1 METKKIKILIIED
14 EKALVNVLEKKLLYE
29 GYEVSVACDGQEGM
43 HKVKA
48 TNPNLI
54 LLDIVMPKMNG
65 FEVLENLKK
74 DKKISSIPVIVLSN
88 SGYSVDLDKAL
99 DLGAVDYLVKA
110 EFDLD
115 EVVKKIEEIIGKE
128 NFPKEE
134 LKDKEKQNLSQE
146 IFSQDNNGLKKIL
159 IVEDDKFL
167 RDLCLRKLEKN
178 GFKVSTAFDGEE
190 GLKKIKE
197 EKPVLVLLDIVL
209 PGLSGFEV
217 LKQIKTNPQTASI
230 PIIILSNLG
239 QKEDIKKGINLGAED
254 YIIKADNTPNE
265 IIEKVKSVMAKKN
278 GKLKMSAKG
287 GKNNI

>member
-14 EKALVNVLEKKLLYE
+14 EKDLVNVLEKKLLYE
-29 GYEVSVACDGQEGM
+29 GYEVSIAYDGQEGID
-43 HKVKA
+43 KIKA
-48 TNPNLI
+48 INPDLI
-54 LLDIVMPKMNG
+54 ILDIVMPKMNG

-74 DKKISSIPVIVLSN
+74 DKKFSSIPVIVLSN
-88 SGYSVDLDKAL
+88 SGYSVDLDKVL
-99 DLGAVDYLVKA
+99 DLGAVDYLIKA

-115 EVVKKIEEIIGKE
+115 EVIKKIEKTIGKE
-128 NFPKEE
+128 NFSKKEF
-134 LKDKEKQNLSQE
+134 KDGEKENLSQE
-146 IFSQDNNGLKKIL
+146 NFSQDNNGLKKIL

-197 EKPVLVLLDIVL
+197 EKPVLILLDIVL

-217 LKQIKTNPQTASI
+217 LKQIKADSQTASI
-230 PIIILSNLG
+230 PVIILSNLG
-239 QKEDIKKGINLGAED
+239 QKEDTEKGINLGAED

-265 IIEKVKSVMAKKN
+265 IIEKVKAVMAKKN
-278 GKLKMSAKG
+278 
-287 GKNNI
+287 

>member
-14 EKALVNVLEKKLLYE
+14 EKALVNILEKKLLYE
-29 GYEVSVACDGQEGM
+29 GYEVSVAYDGQEGM
-43 HKVKA
+43 DKVKA
-48 TNPNLI
+48 NNPNLI

-74 DKKISSIPVIVLSN
+74 DKKNSSIPVIVLSN

-115 EVVKKIEEIIGKE
+115 EVTEKIEKTIGKE
-128 NFPKEE
+128 NFPKKE
-134 LKDKEKQNLSQE
+134 LKNEEKQNLSQE
-146 IFSQDNNGLKKIL
+146 NFSKNNNGLKKIL

-167 RDLCLRKLEKN
+167 RDLCLKKLERA
-178 GFKVSTAFDGEE
+178 GFEVSTAFDGEE

-217 LKQIKTNPQTASI
+217 LKQIKTNSQIASI

-239 QKEDIKKGINLGAED
+239 QREDIEKGLNLGAED

-265 IIEKVKSVMAKKN
+265 IIEKVKTVMAKKV
-278 GKLKMSAKG
+278 
-287 GKNNI
+287 

>member
-14 EKALVNVLEKKLLYE
+14 EEALVSVLEKKLLYE
-29 GYEVSVACDGQEGM
+29 GYEVSVARDGQDGM
-43 HKVKA
+43 SKVKSI
-48 TNPNLI
+48 NPDLI

-74 DKKISSIPVIVLSN
+74 DKNFSSIPVIVLSN

-99 DLGAVDYLVKA
+99 DLGAIDYLVKA

-115 EVVKKIEEIIGKE
+115 EVVEKIGETINKE
-128 NFPKEE
+128 NFPKKE
-134 LKDKEKQNLSQE
+134 LKDEEEKEKGKENLNQE
-146 IFSQDNNGLKKIL
+146 NFSQNNNGHKKIL

-167 RDLCLRKLEKN
+167 RDLCLKKLEKN

-197 EKPVLVLLDIVL
+197 EKPALILLDIVL

-217 LKQIKTNPQTASI
+217 LKQIKADPQTDSI
-230 PIIILSNLG
+230 PVIILSNLG
-239 QKEDIKKGINLGAED
+239 QKEGIEKGTKLGAED

-265 IIEKVKSVMAKKN
+265 IIEKVKVVMAEQ
-278 GKLKMSAKG
+278 M
-287 GKNNI
+287 

>member
-14 EKALVNVLEKKLLYE
+14 EEALVNVLEKKFLYE
-29 GYEVSVACDGQEGM
+29 GYEVSVARDGQEGM
-43 HKVKA
+43 EKVKA
-48 TNPNLI
+48 IRPNLI

-74 DKKISSIPVIVLSN
+74 DKKLSSIPVIVLSN

-99 DLGAVDYLVKA
+99 DLGAIDYLVKA
-110 EFDLD
+110 EFDMD
-115 EVVKKIEEIIGKE
+115 EVIKKIEETIGKE

-134 LKDKEKQNLSQE
+134 LKSEKKQNLSQE
-146 IFSQDNNGLKKIL
+146 NFSQDNNGLKKIL

-217 LKQIKTNPQTASI
+217 LKQIKTDSQTASI
-230 PIIILSNLG
+230 PVIILSNLG
-239 QKEDIKKGINLGAED
+239 QKEDIEKGMNLGAKD

-265 IIEKVKSVMAKKN
+265 IIEKVKTVMAKKSLN
-278 GKLKMSAKG
+278 S
-287 GKNNI
+287 

>member
-1 METKKIKILIIED
+1 MEIKKIKILIIED
-14 EKALVNVLEKKLLYE
+14 EEALVNVLEKKLLYE
-29 GYEVSVACDGQEGM
+29 DYEVSIAHDGQEGM
-43 HKVKA
+43 NKIKT
-48 TNPNLI
+48 TNPDLI

-99 DLGAVDYLVKA
+99 DLGAADYLVKA
-110 EFDLD
+110 EFNLD
-115 EVVKKIEEIIGKE
+115 EVAEKIEKTIGKKNFIEKKLKNEEKE
-128 NFPKEE
+128 NLNQK
-134 LKDKEKQNLSQE
+134 N
-146 IFSQDNNGLKKIL
+146 FSQNNNGLKKIL

-167 RDLCLRKLEKN
+167 SDLCLRKLEKD

-197 EKPVLVLLDIVL
+197 EKPILVLLDIVL

-217 LKQIKTNPQTASI
+217 LKQIKTNTQTSSI
-230 PIIILSNLG
+230 SVIVLSNLG
-239 QKEDIKKGINLGAED
+239 QKEDIEKGINLGAED

-265 IIEKVKSVMAKKN
+265 IIEKVKIAIAKKV
-278 GKLKMSAKG
+278 
-287 GKNNI
+287 